1 MTCSDAARTQET
13 LEIMQASE
21 LEFSKAVVHFMPSFY
36 SVAAMDGQTAAHLQ
50 QVICEYSTDKILTLM
65 CMGHNKGWEEA
76 ASMFCGTSI
85 ELDTCNAALLES
97 KGCSWNEAF
106 ASTGLGGWKLHCIVK
121 PDTMSH

>member
-65 CMGHNKGWEEA
+65 YDNL
-76 ASMFCGTSI
+76 TSS
-85 ELDTCNAALLES
+85 LFRFT
-97 KGCSWNEAF
+97 
-106 ASTGLGGWKLHCIVK
+106 K
-121 PDTMSH
+121 PNRF